1 MCQPRQGGG
10 LKTKRR
16 FTGPPID
23 NAKRGL
29 AVDPRG
35 RHFQVAD
42 QLFQGRAALQPD
54 VLADVYLAQIGGYE
68 RKDAPAEKAVLLD
81 KGDRV
86 TGAGERQ
93 RRAKA
98 RDTAADHRDLH
109 GGLRIADWGLRWH
122 PVMI

>member
-16 FTGPPID
+16 VTGPPID
-23 NAKRGL
+23 NAKCGL
-29 AVDPRG
+29 GVDPRG
-35 RHFQVAD
+35 RQFKAAA
-42 QLFQGRAALQPD
+42 QLLQGRAALQPD
-54 VLADVYLAQIGGYE
+54 GLADVYLAEIGVYE

-109 GGLRIADWGLRWH
+109 
-122 PVMI
+122 